1 MVERQHTKYGA
12 AGADALPPFALM
24 ASSPPT
30 IDVWRHSQL
39 RT

>member
-1 MVERQHTKYGA
+1 MG
-12 AGADALPPFALM
+12 ALPPFALM

-39 RT
+39 KT